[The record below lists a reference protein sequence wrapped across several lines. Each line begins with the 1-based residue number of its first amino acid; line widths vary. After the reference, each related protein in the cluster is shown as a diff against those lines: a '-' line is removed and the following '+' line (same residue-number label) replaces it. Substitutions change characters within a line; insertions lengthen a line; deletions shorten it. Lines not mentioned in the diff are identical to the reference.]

1 MAAMGEL
8 LMKRLIQIGA
18 TVAIGAGVAS
28 KALYN
33 GKLALAVRLLIN
45 WLVLW
50 CLRKSVL
57 LAVSFLSV

>member
-8 LMKRLIQIGA
+8 LMKRLIQVGA

-33 GKLALAVRLLIN
+33 GNTALAVASENCLLF
-45 WLVLW
+45 V
-50 CLRKSVL
+50 
-57 LAVSFLSV
+57 VSFLLV